1 MIDMCKQTP
10 FGRLADGRPA
20 QLFTLDNGVLAL
32 SVTDYG
38 ATAVR
43 LTVPTPDGTPVNV
56 LLGYGGAAEYERDD
70 KYLGATVGRCANRI
84 GGAAF
89 TLGGRRYTLSANDG
103 ENHLHGG
110 KSGFNDKL
118 WTVISATD
126 TAVTFT
132 LHSPDGDEGY
142 PAALD
147 VRVTYALNGPALRIT
162 YEAAADGDTLC
173 CLTNHSYFNLSGGR
187 EKAYAHRLRLFAPT
201 YLPVGDD
208 CLPLSRTQT
217 AGTRFD
223 FSQNRPI
230 EGDYDNSFDVEGY
243 DGSLRTFAILTSRKS
258 GVTLTARTDRPA
270 FQLYTGGFLNGAYE
284 PGDGVCLETQFPP
297 NAVNT
302 EFGPVP
308 LLRGGEVS
316 RSVTEYVF
324 GTL

>member
-20 QLFTLDNGVLAL
+20 RLFTLDNGVLAL

-89 TLGGRRYTLSANDG
+89 TLGSRRYTLSANDG

-147 VRVTYALNGPALRIT
+147 VRVTSMVLRC
-162 YEAAADGDTLC
+162 A
-173 CLTNHSYFNLSGGR
+173 SPMKR
-187 EKAYAHRLRLFAPT
+187 P
-201 YLPVGDD
+201 
-208 CLPLSRTQT
+208 RT
-217 AGTRFD
+217 ATR
-223 FSQNRPI
+223 S
-230 EGDYDNSFDVEGY
+230 
-243 DGSLRTFAILTSRKS
+243 
-258 GVTLTARTDRPA
+258 
-270 FQLYTGGFLNGAYE
+270 
-284 PGDGVCLETQFPP
+284 
-297 NAVNT
+297 AV
-302 EFGPVP
+302 
-308 LLRGGEVS
+308 
-316 RSVTEYVF
+316 
-324 GTL
+324 